1 MSAPDFALLASSVGV
16 LLASAAVAAVAAVA
30 GARALLG
37 LLEWLAGAAS

>member
-16 LLASAAVAAVAAVA
+16 LLASAAVAAVA